1 MKADILFISY
11 NRKEEVKYNL
21 DLMDSYEDVNK
32 IIWVDNG
39 SKDGTADIDESQYK
53 KVLALRLTENV
64 GIAAYNRGAEMSD
77 SDILIILDDDS
88 HVTNE
93 SVAKAKKRFKDDG
106 KLGALGFQIVL
117 PSTGEVV
124 TNDWKNGDATYF
136 WGCGAAVRTSVW
148 KKLGGYREE
157 LFLYANE
164 YDLSIRIWTLGYRV
178 EFTDEITAYHRV
190 SSMNR
195 TSERLISYSIINNY
209 RYIMTYFSPKYQKML
224 IRRDR
229 FTWFIRA
236 ILCKSVKAYHEGI
249 EMTKG
254 MEIVPYPVDDAIQ
267 RFYIDNQR
275 IFETPLKKIIRKIK
289 YKKILKVSK
298 NV

>member
-1 MKADILFISY
+1 MKVDILFISF

-21 DLMDSYEDVNK
+21 DLMDPYEEVNK

-39 SKDGTADIDESQYK
+39 SKDGTANIDESQYN
-53 KVLALRLTENV
+53 KVVALRLTDNV
-64 GIAAYNRGAEMSD
+64 GIAAYNRGAELSD
-77 SDILIILDDDS
+77 ADILIILDDDS
-88 HVTNE
+88 HVSNE
-93 SVAKAKKRFKDDG
+93 AVKETKIRFERDN

-148 KKLGGYREE
+148 KQLGGYREE
-157 LFLYANE
+157 LFLYTNE
-164 YDLSIRIWTLGYRV
+164 YDLAIRIWTLGYHV
-178 EFTDEITAYHRV
+178 KFTDEITAYHRV

-195 TSERLISYSIINNY
+195 TSGRLIRYSIINNY
-209 RYIMTYFSPKYQKML
+209 RYIMTYFSPRYQKML
-224 IRRDR
+224 LRRDR

-236 ILCKSVKAYHEGI
+236 LLCKSVDAYKEGVR
-249 EMTKG
+249 MTKG
-254 MEIVPYPVDDAIQ
+254 IDVETYPVRDDIQ

-275 IFETPLKKIIRKIK
+275 IFETPIKKIIRKIR
-289 YKKILKVSK
+289 YKKLFSVSK

>member
-93 SVAKAKKRFKDDG
+93 SVVKAKKRFEDDG

-117 PSTGEVV
+117 PSTGEIV

-195 TSERLISYSIINNY
+195 TSERLISYSIRNNY
-209 RYIMTYFSPKYQKML
+209 RYIMAYFSPKYQKML

-236 ILCKSVKAYHEGI
+236 ALCKSVDAFNEGI
-249 EMTKG
+249 RMTEG
-254 MEIVPYPVDDAIQ
+254 MEIVTYPVPEDIQ
-267 RFYIDNQR
+267 KFYIDNQR
-275 IFETPLKKIIRKIK
+275 IFETPIKKIIRKIK
-289 YKKILKVSK
+289 YNKLFFVSK